1 MAPLYATIL
10 ELCYHI
16 NYTDAELTEKRKADT
31 SKRGK
36 RYFERSFKMIR
47 FERVSSLGLCSMYY
61 FIPSKSNIKKCFYK
75 ENIYFYFLELTCFL
89 ISVDFFFS
97 SKCYKIKNQNR

>member
-31 SKRGK
+31 PKRGK

-75 ENIYFYFLELTCFL
+75 ENIYFYFLELTCVF
-89 ISVDFFFS
+89 
-97 SKCYKIKNQNR
+97 